1 MVEVYKTHNRWGGQ
15 RNRNR
20 VQKKRTHWLKK
31 GSVRGSAV
39 VTRKIGVKS
48 TFYQKQA
55 EKQKRRPEIKVKKKR
70 RGTRKISGPVVF
82 FVGGEWKV
90 KNLKGHKLINH

>member
-20 VQKKRTHWLKK
+20 AQIRRTDWIKK

-55 EKQKRRPEIKVKKKR
+55 EKQKRRPEIKVKKK
-70 RGTRKISGPVVF
+70 TRDK
-82 FVGGEWKV
+82 
-90 KNLKGHKLINH
+90 KNLRPGRLLRRR